1 MTSTGGF
8 VPPVYPYERL
18 LAFKDKAE
26 AVEGGIVDLSI
37 GTPCDP
43 PAAMVVEALA
53 KSGTERGYPQSVGS
67 PRYRAAAAGWVTR
80 RFGVELEPSTVFAC
94 VGAKEFVTSLP
105 HWLRLRSPDRDTV
118 LYPALSYP
126 SYEMGAILA
135 GCRAVPVPP
144 DEAGRL
150 NLAAVDEA
158 DAARALVLWVN
169 SPGNPAGQLEDL
181 GAAAAWGRE
190 HAVPVFSDE
199 CYVEF
204 TWNGRP
210 RTILEH
216 GVDGVVALHSL
227 SKRSNVAGLRAG
239 FYAGDDSLTR
249 YLSEVR
255 KHAGLLVPGPVQF
268 AAAVALDDD
277 AQVELQRAVYTERLQ
292 RFAEVLVDLGA
303 GATVPGGGFYL
314 WATAPGGDAWAF
326 AETLAA
332 EGGCL
337 VSPGDLYGPS
347 GTGHVRVAL
356 VQPRERL
363 DLVAQRL
370 GMPTPS

>member
-1 MTSTGGF
+1 M
-8 VPPVYPYERL
+8 PPVYPYERL
-18 LAFKDKAE
+18 LAYKEKAE

-43 PAAMVVEALA
+43 PASMVVEALA
-53 KSGTERGYPQSVGS
+53 TSGAERGYPQSVGS
-67 PRYRAAAAGWVTR
+67 PRYRAAAAAWVAR
-80 RFGVELEPSTVFAC
+80 RFGVQLEHSEVFAC

-105 HWLRLRSPDRDTV
+105 HWLRLRSPALDTV

-126 SYEMGAILA
+126 SYEMGATLA

-144 DEAGRL
+144 DQSGRL
-150 NLAAVDEA
+150 DLAAVDEA
-158 DAARALVLWVN
+158 DAARALALWVN

-181 GAAAAWGRE
+181 GKAAAWGRE

-199 CYVEF
+199 CYLEF
-204 TWNGRP
+204 TWKDRP

-216 GVDGVVALHSL
+216 GSDGVVALHSL
-227 SKRSNVAGLRAG
+227 SKRSNLAGLRAG
-239 FYAGDDSLTR
+239 FYAGDEELTR

-277 AQVELQRAVYTERLQ
+277 SHLERQRSVYAERL
-292 RFAEVLVDLGA
+292 RCFAEILVNLGA
-303 GATVPGGGFYL
+303 GATIPDGGFYL
-314 WATAPGGDAWAF
+314 WARAPGGESWAF
-326 AETLAA
+326 TEFLAA

-337 VSPGDLYGPS
+337 VSPGDLYGPPGAS
-347 GTGHVRVAL
+347 HVRVAL
-356 VQPRERL
+356 VQPRQRL
-363 DLVAQRL
+363 ELVAQRL
-370 GMPTPS
+370 RMPSPS